1 LANLAGNPE
10 TRGKAV
16 SIKCAEESPH
26 KALVN
31 VLDILYKHNFK
42 RVYLWTL

>member
-1 LANLAGNPE
+1 LAGNPE
-10 TRGKAV
+10 TKGKTVA
-16 SIKCAEESPH
+16 IKCAEDSPH